1 MTHFTSGWPL
11 RRECEIGP
19 DMRDYRGVSELQ
31 DTSPAAPG
39 SPAGS
44 SPAAG
49 PDTSGQPPVKP
60 VIAAAAA
67 KRANASVMGMIIA
80 LVVSIAAFLPI
91 VLMNPSPKTDGY
103 RPNINVSAT
112 AQNAAG
118 VAGFTPV
125 AADTGDTFR
134 ANYARWES
142 GAGSG
147 VPAWEVGYLTPK
159 ESFISLVQTRQ
170 ANPTWLLQ
178 QTKNAPVTGTRS
190 AGGRD
195 WELRDTGKGEKIHGA
210 GRTRHHRG
218 PVRIR
223 GAGGVLNPGRRRG
236 EVACCQS
243 ACGHGERHTGCNSFP
258 FGHPFAVKWPRGYL
272 SDSRARL
279 AASP

>member
-1 MTHFTSGWPL
+1 MTHFTAGRPL
-11 RRECEIGP
+11 HRECEIGP
-19 DMRDYRGVSELQ
+19 VMGDYRGVSELQ
-31 DTSPAAPG
+31 DTSPVAPG

-44 SPAAG
+44 APTAG
-49 PDTSGQPPVKP
+49 PGGSGQPPIRP

-67 KRANASVMGMIIA
+67 KRANASVIGMIIA

-91 VLMNPSPKTDGY
+91 VLMNPAPKTDGY

-112 AQNAAG
+112 ARNAAG

-125 AADTGDTFR
+125 AVETGDTFR

-159 ESFISLVQTRQ
+159 ESFIALVQTRQ

-178 QTKNAPVTGTRS
+178 QTKGAPVTGTRN

-195 WELRDTGKGEKIHGA
+195 WELRDTGNGGEKSMLL
-210 GRTRHHRG
+210 TERG
-218 PVRIR
+218 TTVILS
-223 GAGGVLNPGRRRG
+223 G
-236 EVACCQS
+236 S
-243 ACGHGERHTGCNSFP
+243 ATLEEFS
-258 FGHPFAVKWPRGYL
+258 A
-272 SDSRARL
+272 L
-279 AASP
+279 AAAVVKSLEGNPPAVTPGATVSPSAAPTK

>member
-1 MTHFTSGWPL
+1 MG
-11 RRECEIGP
+11 
-19 DMRDYRGVSELQ
+19 DYRGVSELQ

-44 SPAAG
+44 APAAG

-60 VIAAAAA
+60 VIAPAAA

-91 VLMNPSPKTDGY
+91 VLMNPAPKTDGY
-103 RPNINVSAT
+103 RPNINVGAV
-112 AQNAAG
+112 AQNAAD

-125 AADTGDTFR
+125 TADTGDTFR

-159 ESFISLVQTRQ
+159 ESFIALAQTRQ

-178 QTKNAPVTGTRS
+178 QTNGAPVTGTRN

-195 WELRDTGKGEKIHGA
+195 WELRDTGKGEKSMVLA
-210 GRTRHHRG
+210 ERG
-218 PVRIR
+218 TTVILS
-223 GAGGVLNPGRRRG
+223 G
-236 EVACCQS
+236 S
-243 ACGHGERHTGCNSFP
+243 ASLEEFST
-258 FGHPFAVKWPRGYL
+258 
-272 SDSRARL
+272 L
-279 AASP
+279 AAAVVKSLESNPPAKATSSTPAVTSDATVSPSASPSP